1 MSAAKEKV
9 YRGTISHCKSHTDR
23 RNTWILAIVRNCG
36 IALCC
41 DRVTMVQ
48 AAESGKGVDQVFT
61 CSTDRD
67 WPTRWRVFR
76 EPQVRPVLVVV
87 AHIIG
92 HQALQMPLVEHDHVI
107 QQVSATAPH
116 PTLCNTVLPRT
127 AKGSA
132 HRLATHAFR
141 G

>member
-9 YRGTISHCKSHTDR
+9 YRGTISALQKPYRPTKS
-23 RNTWILAIVRNCG
+23 WILAIVRNCG

-48 AAESGKGVDQVFT
+48 APESGKGVDQVFT

-67 WPTRWRVFR
+67 WPTRWCVFR

-92 HQALQMPLVEHDHVI
+92 QQALQMPLVEHDHVI
-107 QQVSATAPH
+107 QQVSAAAPH
-116 PTLCNTVLPRT
+116 PTLGHPVLPRT

-132 HRLATHAFR
+132 HRLAAHA
-141 G
+141 